1 MRTTLYLGVTERKG
15 GKVELF
21 KESEEPNHKLNHF
34 QTEQENEDVNQ
45 TAVVRNSLLT
55 KLWVLKTSLLA
66 KPNNKIEVQ
75 TELNVTNDSLIKEN
89 FHYAMPEYLTFWE
102 DLKLLVVWD
111 LKRRISGQHLLK
123 DSY

>member
-55 KLWVLKTSLLA
+55 KLWVLKTICQPNLTIKLKC
-66 KPNNKIEVQ
+66 KPN
-75 TELNVTNDSLIKEN
+75 
-89 FHYAMPEYLTFWE
+89 
-102 DLKLLVVWD
+102 
-111 LKRRISGQHLLK
+111 
-123 DSY
+123 